1 MSVLGG
7 VSACVQDLTD
17 PTRRLY
23 FENLTRVALLRRKLL
38 LLFLPYVSYRF
49 VLLTVTFRFT
59 FDFGRSS
66 QKCRHKRFP
75 GALHGGREL
84 HLV

>member
-1 MSVLGG
+1 MSALGG

-23 FENLTRVALLRRKLL
+23 FENLTGLALLRRKLP

-49 VLLTVTFRFT
+49 VLLSVPRACAPTAVGYNGERE
-59 FDFGRSS
+59 RA
-66 QKCRHKRFP
+66 RP
-75 GALHGGREL
+75 GI
-84 HLV
+84 